1 MPSPFLPAMQIVLS
15 QEELSEGI
23 ARLARCVREDLGRQP
38 VTVVGVLTGS
48 IVLVADLIRSLD
60 GPVRVGMVWASSY
73 RGTATS
79 PGRLDLRLD
88 LLPDLSDQHVLVVDD
103 IFDTGRTLEG
113 LLVELG
119 KRGAASVR
127 SLVLLKKSGRAEVAI
142 EPDYV
147 GFEIPDRFV
156 VGYGLDFDGGWRH
169 LPYLAALDPEEIDA
183 ARCDRDISSSV
194 NRGSAAN
201 TP

>member
-1 MPSPFLPAMQIVLS
+1 MQIVLS
-15 QEELSEGI
+15 QEELSAGI
-23 ARLARCVREDLGRQP
+23 ARLAHSVREDLGRQP

-73 RGTATS
+73 RGTATT

-88 LLPDLSDQHVLVVDD
+88 LLPDLSGQHVLVVDD

-113 LLVELG
+113 LLAELRH
-119 KRGAASVR
+119 RGAASVR
-127 SLVLLKKSGRAEVAI
+127 SLVLLRKTGRAEVSLQ
-142 EPDYV
+142 PDYV

-156 VGYGLDFDGGWRH
+156 VGYGLDYDGAWRH
-169 LPYLAALDPEEIDA
+169 LPYLAALDADEIEA
-183 ARCDRDISSSV
+183 ARCGDQQAT
-194 NRGSAAN
+194 AAAGATGK
-201 TP
+201 TPDTP

>member
-1 MPSPFLPAMQIVLS
+1 MQIVLS

-23 ARLARCVREDLGRQP
+23 ARLARSVREDFGRQP

-73 RGTATS
+73 RGTDTS
-79 PGRLDLRLD
+79 PGQLDLRLD
-88 LLPDLSDQHVLVVDD
+88 LLPDLTGQHVLVVDD

-113 LLVELG
+113 LLAELH

-127 SLVLLKKSGRAEVAI
+127 SLVLLRKTGRAAVSLM
-142 EPDYV
+142 PTYV
-147 GFEIPDRFV
+147 GFEIPDQFV
-156 VGYGLDFDGGWRH
+156 VGYGLDFDGAWRH
-169 LPYLAALDPEEIDA
+169 LPYLASLDADEIEA
-183 ARCDRDISSSV
+183 ARRMA
-194 NRGSAAN
+194 SAS
-201 TP
+201 